1 MKKISLTF
9 TTFMTALIVLGACT
23 NTSAEEEETEDNQT
37 IEKISP
43 TNTSGSSDAGAG
55 GEDSVTLKEMD
66 NFYVGDSQDTQSLIH
81 SFIPHESANT
91 PVVMVP
97 GLGLGA
103 NIYESTPDHRNGWAY
118 YFAQAG
124 YPVYT
129 VDTSDL
135 ASAGLSESESSTS
148 MSKWD
153 SQSIWQ
159 RWGLGSASD
168 EPYPDGQ
175 FPADSFEQF
184 YASIPMQIST
194 GGGSDSTGNS
204 ENVRGGKGQDA
215 GGGGTSRVNPQE
227 VDNMISLLED
237 KGPAL
242 LMVHSMGGEIGYEV
256 ARQRPDLV
264 KGLIAIEP
272 VGSPTDEEEVEDT
285 FAEIPYLAV
294 YGDYLESRNQ
304 VSRLEAVQTTVDMIN
319 ENGGTGEVLELTE
332 EGINGNSHLLMVDK
346 NNHEIS
352 SQIIDWLDRVEI
364 ESGFK

>member
-9 TTFMTALIVLGACT
+9 AFMTAILVLGACT
-23 NTSAEEEETEDNQT
+23 NTSNENEEKEENQT
-37 IEKISP
+37 TEESSS
-43 TNTSGSSDAGAG
+43 TNTSGSSDAGTG
-55 GEDSVTLKEMD
+55 GEDSVTLEEMD
-66 NFYVGDSQDTQSLIH
+66 DFYVGDSQDNQSLIH
-81 SFIPHESANT
+81 SFIPHESNNT

-118 YFAQAG
+118 DFSQAG

-135 ASAGLSESESSTS
+135 ASAGLSESEASAS

-153 SQSIWQ
+153 SQSIWE
-159 RWGLGSASD
+159 RWGLGSAPD

-194 GGGSDSTGNS
+194 GGGSDSTDDS
-204 ENVRGGKGQDA
+204 ESARGGKGEGA
-215 GGGGTSRVNPQE
+215 GGGGTSQVNQQE

-237 KGPAL
+237 KGPAI

-264 KGLIAIEP
+264 KGLVAIEP
-272 VGSPTDEEEVEDT
+272 VGSPTDEQEIEDT
-285 FAEIPYLAV
+285 FAEIPYLGV

-319 ENGGTGEVLELTE
+319 ENGGTGEVIELTE
-332 EGINGNSHLLMVDK
+332 EGINGNSHLLMIDK
-346 NNHEIS
+346 NNNEIS
-352 SQIIDWLDRVEI
+352 SQIIDWLDRVET
-364 ESGFK
+364 ES